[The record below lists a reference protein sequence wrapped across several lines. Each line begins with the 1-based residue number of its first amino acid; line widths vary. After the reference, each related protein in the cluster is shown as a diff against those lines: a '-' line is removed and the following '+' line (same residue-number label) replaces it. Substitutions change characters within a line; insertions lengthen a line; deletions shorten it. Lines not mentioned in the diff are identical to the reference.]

1 MLSDLLLLGLHSGAR
16 EAFAYPVED
25 GFFLVLGAKLA
36 HFSHFFHIWEHL
48 FHIFGASY
56 VIMPFLIDSFRMFID
71 F

>member
-1 MLSDLLLLGLHSGAR
+1 MLSDLDLSGLHSGAR

-25 GFFLVLGAKLA
+25 GLFLVLGAKLA
-36 HFSHFFHIWEHL
+36 HFSHFFRIWEHL

-56 VIMPFLIDSFRMFID
+56 VIMPFLIDSFRIFID